1 LSFVDK
7 QATFSKVRRKASIT
21 FHPTGSRRRRWQ
33 VTVRDMKGCRLSRF
47 FLTQAEAEAY
57 AEARNREIRALGLRA
72 LELPDTLRHEAMK
85 AEELLRPFGKGIL
98 DAARFYCDH
107 LEQTQKSAE
116 ITDLVERFLQDK
128 ELDRISQAHLRDLRS
143 RLRRFAAHFKGR
155 RVNQILAAEIN
166 DWLRLSSFTPANQLN
181 FYRAVQN
188 LFNYAIRRQL
198 LIENPIK
205 YVPKVRTPEGEI
217 EIYAPEEMEALLI
230 HAAPDIVP
238 YLAIG
243 AFAGLRSAEL
253 QRLEWK
259 AVDLQSGYITVT
271 ADIAKTASRR
281 IVPIASNLRE
291 WLLPEANRYP
301 EVLPKHLRNTFRTLA
316 RQACSKAGMRW
327 KNNALRHSFGSYRMA
342 QNKNAHTTA
351 DDMGNSPGV
360 VHRHYRQPV
369 TPEQAEK
376 YWSIRPQQP
385 ESEKVI
391 AMPAAA

>member
-1 LSFVDK
+1 VY
-7 QATFSKVRRKASIT
+7 RKASVKL
-21 FHPTGSRRRRWQ
+21 HPDISRRCRWQ
-33 VTVRDMKGCRLSRF
+33 VSLRDIDGNRRSWF
-47 FLTQAEAEAY
+47 FLTQAEAEVY
-57 AEARNREIRALGLRA
+57 AEARNREVRALGLKA
-72 LELPDTLRHEAMK
+72 LELPNETRHEAMK
-85 AEELLRPFGKGIL
+85 AAELLGPFGKGIL
-98 DAARFYCDH
+98 DAARFYRDH
-107 LEQTQKSAE
+107 LEQTQKSSGIE
-116 ITDLVERFLQDK
+116 ELVEKFLWDK
-128 ELDRISQAHLRDLRS
+128 EADRVSKDHLRDLKS
-143 RLRRFAAHFKGR
+143 RLTRFAANFKGR
-155 RVNQILAAEIN
+155 RVNQIQAGEIT

-198 LIENPIK
+198 LNENPIK

-217 EIYAPEEMEALLI
+217 EIYTPEEMEALLT

-291 WLLPEANRYP
+291 WLLPEAHRYP
-301 EVLPKHLRNTFRTLA
+301 QVLPKHLRNTFRTLA

-360 VHRHYRQPV
+360 VHKHYRQPV

-376 YWSIRPQQP
+376 YWSIRPQQTQ
-385 ESEKVI
+385 SEKVI
-391 AMPAAA
+391 AMSAAA

>member
-1 LSFVDK
+1 MR
-7 QATFSKVRRKASIT
+7 TRKVSVKL
-21 FHPTGSRRRRWQ
+21 HPDISRAKRWQ
-33 VTVRDMKGCRLSRF
+33 VSLLTLDNRRKSWF
-47 FLTQAEAEAY
+47 FASQAEAK
-57 AEARNREIRALGLRA
+57 IRAEQLEKEIQENGLKA
-72 LELPDTLRHEAMK
+72 LHLPDLVRHEALK
-85 AEELLRPFGKGIL
+85 AVELLQPYGKGIL
-98 DAARFYCDH
+98 EAARFYRDH
-107 LEQTQKSAE
+107 LEANQKSCDIE
-116 ITDLVERFLQDK
+116 KLVEDFLWDK
-128 ELDRISQAHLRDLRS
+128 ASDRISESHLRDLRS
-143 RLRRFAAHFKGR
+143 RLKRFASHFRGHLA
-155 RVNQILAAEIN
+155 NQIQGHEIN
-166 DWLRLSSFTPANQLN
+166 DWLRRSDFTPANQLN

-198 LIENPIK
+198 LKENPIK
-205 YVPKVRTPEGEI
+205 NVPKIKVAAGEI
-217 EIYAPEEMEALLI
+217 EIYTPEELEALLNQ
-230 HAAPDIVP
+230 AAPDIVP

-281 IVPIASNLRE
+281 IVPIAPNLRE

-301 EVLPKHLRNTFRTLA
+301 EVLPKHLRNTFRTLT

-351 DDMGNSPGV
+351 DDMGNSPGI

-376 YWSIRPQQP
+376 YWNIRPQQP
-385 ESEKVI
+385 EKIV
-391 AMPAAA
+391 ALPVAA